1 MVAAGGFGQR
11 GTQRQA
17 QTQVQAL
24 SQGQRQSLALLAMSL
39 PELRAELFRQM
50 EQNVV
55 IDEIEP
61 TLERETISQKEDES
75 DAEEREFASDYTE
88 DDDRPETA
96 YTADEDALER
106 RQRFFDSQTR
116 EETLEEHLLNQL
128 AMSDLDEKDIP
139 LAEILIGELDDNGF
153 FAGSVPDIVMVSG
166 ESERKIRAVL
176 GEIRKLDPLGC
187 GATTVE
193 ECLLAQLDK
202 LDGSPYREEVR
213 EILTR
218 GHLKDIAAGR
228 REAVEADLGMSD
240 ERYDDVLAALRTL
253 EPRPGRAYVRAGK
266 SVTYVNP
273 EVHARLVDGRWV
285 ARVDDRSLPDIR
297 ISARYLK
304 MLEDPKLPPE
314 TKAAGDDHEHRA
326 GDLRRA
332 AGLFREG
339 AEGAEAADDAR
350 GGGAGG
356 RPSRHRLAHG
366 ERQVRLDA
374 EGHGGAPEVLQP
386 GVRDGGRRRGVEGRG
401 GGEDPRAHRRRGQ
414 GGAALGRE
422 DRPGACGGGVEGRA
436 PHGRQIPPEAG
447 PPRHRRTGRW
457 GRCGQIN
464 PHVRTGIWYNVR
476 YRTGVRPDISTIRK
490 RSQYE
495 RRSENHGRNHGQR
508 VGPGG

>member
-1 MVAAGGFGQR
+1 MVGAGGFGQR

-314 TKAAGDDHEHRA
+314 TKAYIRERIQAAHAIAEAVARRQETITNIAQAIFDAQPGFFEKGLKGLKPLTMHEVAAQVGVHPATVSRTVNDKYVSTPKGTVELRKFFSQGFATADGGEVSKDEVAEKIRALIDGEDKAAPLSDEKIARALAAAGLKVARRTVAKYRLKLGLPGTAE
-326 GDLRRA
+326 RA
-332 AGLFREG
+332 AG
-339 AEGAEAADDAR
+339 A
-350 GGGAGG
+350 GAG
-356 RPSRHRLAHG
+356 
-366 ERQVRLDA
+366 
-374 EGHGGAPEVLQP
+374 
-386 GVRDGGRRRGVEGRG
+386 
-401 GGEDPRAHRRRGQ
+401 
-414 GGAALGRE
+414 
-422 DRPGACGGGVEGRA
+422 
-436 PHGRQIPPEAG
+436 
-447 PPRHRRTGRW
+447 
-457 GRCGQIN
+457 
-464 PHVRTGIWYNVR
+464 
-476 YRTGVRPDISTIRK
+476 K
-490 RSQYE
+490 
-495 RRSENHGRNHGQR
+495 
-508 VGPGG
+508 

>member
-1 MVAAGGFGQR
+1 MAAGGFGQR

-128 AMSDLDEKDIP
+128 AMSGLDEKDIP

-202 LDGSPYREEVR
+202 L
-213 EILTR
+213 
-218 GHLKDIAAGR
+218 
-228 REAVEADLGMSD
+228 ADVGNNND
-240 ERYDDVLAALRTL
+240 
-253 EPRPGRAYVRAGK
+253 
-266 SVTYVNP
+266 
-273 EVHARLVDGRWV
+273 HADFFVPV
-285 ARVDDRSLPDIR
+285 
-297 ISARYLK
+297 
-304 MLEDPKLPPE
+304 
-314 TKAAGDDHEHRA
+314 
-326 GDLRRA
+326 
-332 AGLFREG
+332 F
-339 AEGAEAADDAR
+339 
-350 GGGAGG
+350 
-356 RPSRHRLAHG
+356 
-366 ERQVRLDA
+366 QV
-374 EGHGGAPEVLQP
+374 
-386 GVRDGGRRRGVEGRG
+386 
-401 GGEDPRAHRRRGQ
+401 
-414 GGAALGRE
+414 
-422 DRPGACGGGVEGRA
+422 
-436 PHGRQIPPEAG
+436 
-447 PPRHRRTGRW
+447 
-457 GRCGQIN
+457 
-464 PHVRTGIWYNVR
+464 
-476 YRTGVRPDISTIRK
+476 
-490 RSQYE
+490 
-495 RRSENHGRNHGQR
+495 
-508 VGPGG
+508 